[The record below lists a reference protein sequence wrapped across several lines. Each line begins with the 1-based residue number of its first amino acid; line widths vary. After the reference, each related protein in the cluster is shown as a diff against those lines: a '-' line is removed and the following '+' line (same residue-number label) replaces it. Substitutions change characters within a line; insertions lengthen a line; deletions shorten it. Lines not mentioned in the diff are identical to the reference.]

1 MLQYFRSLGLALLLS
16 TAFENVAKAA
26 SFDCS
31 KATTK
36 TEIAICNDPEL
47 SALDERLGAAYLVA
61 KRLNASEKTKR
72 DQLSWL
78 KLRDKCENLLCV
90 KKKYLGRLVELT
102 DFDYEYR
109 KPLFP
114 LKPKCSSEDYDYAD
128 GSDNYYSPDIAF
140 QFGKNIQ
147 KAILNKDL
155 KAIISFIDGEL
166 EFGFRKK
173 FGLSSSFDDIF
184 SRDNTLEIM
193 SEPVDCQPVGWRG
206 FMLGGGQVW
215 YDCDK
220 VSCAIRS
227 MISTT
232 ETLNYL
238 NAGLKI
244 DGKTIHPNCMAYE
257 WMSGDNFEE
266 FAERYKID
274 DYQNFRSKPGSYF
287 GKVIKDYRP
296 IKTDWCTGDD
306 CIKIKIASSISDCSQ
321 TFVNKSSDQAI
332 IEFEDL
338 SYSVLDREIEN
349 CSTLSPHL
357 QNPVTNCYLVTIG
370 EQTGGSMG
378 TYYRYGIYGI
388 TDLPSLGESII
399 PLKFFDTFN
408 DALNFLER
416 GS

>member
-31 KATTK
+31 KATTN

-78 KLRDKCENLLCV
+78 KLRDKCENVLCLR
-90 KKKYLGRLVELT
+90 KKYLGRLVELK

-114 LKPKCSSEDYDYAD
+114 LKPKCSAEANDYAEE
-128 GSDNYYSPDIAF
+128 IAF

-173 FGLSSSFDDIF
+173 FGLSSNFDDIF
-184 SRDNTLEIM
+184 SRNDILEIM
-193 SEPVDCQPVGWRG
+193 SETVDCQPVGWRG
-206 FMLGGGQVW
+206 YMLGTGQIW

-227 MISTT
+227 MASAT
-232 ETLNYL
+232 EPLKYL
-238 NAGLKI
+238 DSGWEV
-244 DGKTIHPNCMAYE
+244 DGKTINPHCMAYE

-266 FAERYKID
+266 FADIHKID
-274 DYQNFRSKPGSYF
+274 DYQKFRSKPGLYF

-296 IKTDWCTGDD
+296 IKTDWCFGGD
-306 CIKIKIASSISDCSQ
+306 CIKIKIASKIRDCSQ
-321 TFVNKSSDQAI
+321 TFVNKSSEQAI
-332 IEFEDL
+332 IAFEDL

-349 CSTLSPHL
+349 CSALSPYL
-357 QNPVTNCYLVTIG
+357 QDPITKCYLVTIG

-378 TYYRYGIYGI
+378 TYYRYGIYGV
-388 TDLPSLGESII
+388 TDLPFLGESII
-399 PLKFFDTFN
+399 PLRFFDTFN

>member
-31 KATTK
+31 KATTN

-220 VSCAIRS
+220 ASCAIRS
-227 MISTT
+227 MISMT

-238 NAGLKI
+238 NAGWEI

-266 FAERYKID
+266 FADRYKID

-321 TFVNKSSDQAI
+321 TFVNKSPDQSI

-388 TDLPSLGESII
+388 TDLPSLGESVI